1 MTGAEALRAAV
12 QRLAA
17 AGIAEAGGD
26 ARALLA
32 EAMGVARDRL
42 TLHLGDEMGPAAEAR
57 LAAMLARREAREPV
71 ARILGRRLFWGREF
85 TVTPDVLDPRPE
97 TESLIA
103 AALDGPAPARLL
115 DLGTGTGCI
124 AVTLLGEWPG
134 ARGVASDLSPA
145 ALAVARHNAER
156 HGVAGR
162 LDLVESDW
170 FAGIGGRFDLIVS
183 NPPYIARAEMAA
195 LAPEVR
201 GHDPQM
207 ALGDGGDGLSAYR
220 ALADGARAHLV
231 PGGRILVEI
240 GWRQGRAVAAI
251 FATAGLTGLRVLP
264 DLDGRDRVVCA
275 HLPDKSA

>member
-12 QRLAA
+12 RRLEFAGVDGAA
-17 AGIAEAGGD
+17 GD

-42 TLHLGDEMGPAAEAR
+42 TLHLTEELDAGTGAR
-57 LAAMLARREAREPV
+57 FEAMLARREGREPV

-85 TVTPDVLDPRPE
+85 VVTPDVLDPRPE
-97 TESLIA
+97 TECLIA

-115 DLGTGTGCI
+115 DLGTGSGCI
-124 AVTLLGEWPG
+124 AVTLLAQWPG
-134 ARGVASDLSPA
+134 ARAVASDVSPG
-145 ALAVARHNAER
+145 ALAVARGNAEW

-170 FAGIGGRFDLIVS
+170 FAAICGRFDLIVS
-183 NPPYIARAEMAA
+183 NPPYIAEAEMAG

-201 GHDPQM
+201 GHDPRM

-220 ALADGARAHLV
+220 ALAQGAVGHLV

-240 GWRQGRAVAAI
+240 GWRQGAAVVGI
-251 FATAGLTGLRVLP
+251 FAAAGLSGIRVMP
-264 DLDGRDRVVCA
+264 DLDGRDRVICA
-275 HLPDKSA
+275 HLPDKTA

>member
-1 MTGAEALRAAV
+1 MTGADALREAAR
-12 QRLAA
+12 RLVA
-17 AGIAEAGGD
+17 AGIEGAGGD

-42 TLHLGDEMGPAAEAR
+42 TLHLNEELDAGTQAR
-57 LAAMLARREAREPV
+57 LASMLARRAAREPV

-97 TESLIA
+97 TECLIA
-103 AALDGPAPARLL
+103 AALRGAEPARLI

-124 AVTLLGEWPG
+124 AVTLLAEWPG
-134 ARGVASDLSPA
+134 ARGVASDLSPD
-145 ALAVARHNAER
+145 ALGVARSNAER

-170 FAGIGGRFDLIVS
+170 FAATRGRFDLILS
-183 NPPYIARAEMAA
+183 NPPYIAEAEIAG
-195 LAPEVR
+195 LAPEVL
-201 GHDPQM
+201 GHDPRM

-220 ALADGARAHLV
+220 ALARGAVTHLV
-231 PGGRILVEI
+231 PGGRVLVEI
-240 GWRQGRAVAAI
+240 GWRQGAAVAEI
-251 FATAGLTGLRVLP
+251 FAAAGLAGISVLP

-275 HLPDKSA
+275 LLPDRIV